1 MKPYAESV
9 VNRVAAIIRAA
20 SDRWNPVQWRR
31 FADRIEQG
39 DYTDEAMAE
48 RPRP

>member
-39 DYTDEAMAE
+39 DYSDEAIAE